1 MNKSE
6 IGSLT
11 AKGGFANE
19 RSICEKFISWKNDN
33 EAKIWLQ
40 LMGYNINKITSI
52 NAIQIPVR
60 INKNDIKKYEIFN
73 EEEYENYIKYKK
85 ADIQIKIIIKLYDI
99 IKVENISLKKANSD
113 ADYNQ
118 IDKRSIDNYQKMW
131 NFDNDIAFWLKL
143 FTGENNLKKLC
154 LL

>member
-19 RSICEKFISWKNDN
+19 KSICEKFISWKNDN

-73 EEEYENYIKYKK
+73 EEEYENYIK
-85 ADIQIKIIIKLYDI
+85 
-99 IKVENISLKKANSD
+99 
-113 ADYNQ
+113 
-118 IDKRSIDNYQKMW
+118 
-131 NFDNDIAFWLKL
+131 F
-143 FTGENNLKKLC
+143 
-154 LL
+154 